1 VNKGPWTP
9 SHIFISP
16 GWCSLAIGVSVILGM
31 AAVAFLTDT
40 TASDRRLT
48 ELCPTEYRFEPKKD
62 ITAFDLARI
71 MAQVSGPWIPRH
83 ICVSPSHPIPKDLMR
98 QFKQVTP

>member
-1 VNKGPWTP
+1 VNK
-9 SHIFISP
+9 
-16 GWCSLAIGVSVILGM
+16 GWCSLAVGVLVILGM
-31 AAVAFLTDT
+31 AVVAFLTDPFLT
-40 TASDRRLT
+40 DPTASNHLA

-98 QFKQVTP
+98 QFKQVSP